1 MRISDWSSDVG
12 SSDLGYLFF
21 TGRQAHWLRTHGENG
36 SAYEVESVLSRFRG
50 VEEVIVVGVPADLGE
65 EDVKAFVRVAPGS
78 EFDPESLLRWAA
90 AELAAFK
97 LPRYV
102 EVIDDF
108 PRSAAKREVE
118 RHKLK
123 ALPNDGAGA
132 ELGREPGRERG

>member
-21 TGRQAHWLRTHGENG
+21 TGRQAHWLRTHGESV

-78 EFDPESLLRWAA
+78 DFDPESLLRWAA
-90 AELAAFK
+90 ADLAAFK
-97 LPRYV
+97 LPRSV
-102 EVIDDF
+102 EGIG
-108 PRSAAKREVE
+108 SATC
-118 RHKLK
+118 
-123 ALPNDGAGA
+123 
-132 ELGREPGRERG
+132 RERVGQY